1 MRQEDLINW
10 YLEHLQQEEEGD
22 LGGDVSTDK
31 GQATT
36 RDGGEEDLKMERT
49 VVTLVIK
56 RLHTKDRVLLSVRDP
71 DKAAGEG
78 QGDRLLVVHPQH
90 EL

>member
-1 MRQEDLINW
+1 MCVRGTFHAWRWLPSEALRCR
-10 YLEHLQQEEEGD
+10 EARCR
-22 LGGDVSTDK
+22 S
-31 GQATT
+31 
-36 RDGGEEDLKMERT
+36 DGGEEDLKMERT

-56 RLHTKDRVLLSVRDP
+56 RLHTKDRVLLSVREP
-71 DKAAGEG
+71 DKAAGET